1 MSRLEIIG
9 KINTVLA
16 DYFNTHKG
24 ETVKAKEMM
33 EYFVRAG
40 ILQRYRF

>member
-1 MSRLEIIG
+1 MSRLEITN

-33 EYFVRAG
+33 DSPGVLHAQGLLR
-40 ILQRYRF
+40 

>member
-24 ETVKAKEMM
+24 ETVKAKEM
-33 EYFVRAG
+33 F
-40 ILQRYRF
+40 LPFQ